1 MVLPRNVG
9 VTGGWWA
16 NRALCR
22 VLTSTTS
29 DMLLVIFG
37 QNKNKTMVISFRI
50 FFFFGPHH
58 FNQRTKMEGSEA
70 KPLGHVIE
78 GILPWPL
85 CALFLLKMITHFIN

>member
-1 MVLPRNVG
+1 VVLPRNVG

-37 QNKNKTMVISFRI
+37 QIKIKQWLFLFA
-50 FFFFGPHH
+50 FFFSLSFTISI
-58 FNQRTKMEGSEA
+58 NEQMEGSEA

-85 CALFLLKMITHFIN
+85 CALFFC